1 MTTIKQINF
10 KNNIMKEIKISIDD
24 TLIDTF
30 GYSLIETKLQD
41 FVSILL
47 VKFSAME
54 ILKDI
59 ENIDIANDPEWL
71 KARDLAW
78 EQEKNKYLKSITV

>member
-1 MTTIKQINF
+1 
-10 KNNIMKEIKISIDD
+10 MKEIKIRIDD
-24 TLIDTF
+24 MLIDTF

-54 ILKDI
+54 ILKDL

-71 KARDLAW
+71 NARDLAW